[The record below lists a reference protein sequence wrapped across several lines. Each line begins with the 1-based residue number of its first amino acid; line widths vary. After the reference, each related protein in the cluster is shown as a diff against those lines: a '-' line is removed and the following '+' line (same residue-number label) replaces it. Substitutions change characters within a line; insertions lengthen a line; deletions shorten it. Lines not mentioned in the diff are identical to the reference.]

1 MASERCGSP
10 HGAHAATTRRHGARV
25 GRAPKQEHCGRSW
38 HQSAY
43 GREPPRLDHEED
55 RVEVVARVGEIGV
68 SCLGWR
74 RRAATGA
81 LRLRLLGRSLWR
93 PAPSRF
99 ASVHLI
105 DAFFGKLSWTP
116 LKPAAQPKRR
126 VEGLAAA
133 AKQRIVSPPAAT
145 RNAIRRSTM
154 STPCWRNAYPQP
166 STFVGE
172 LAAMTGAPAALVA
185 AIVLQFVWIG
195 IGLAT
200 NWDPYPF
207 VFLLTCSNVIQ
218 LILIFVI
225 AVAQR
230 QLSLH
235 DELRAEA
242 DHGAISRL
250 LYHQEAQELLLV
262 RLAEKLDVDARDLRP
277 ILSTLAGK
285 AARPPA

>member
-1 MASERCGSP
+1 MGTS
-10 HGAHAATTRRHGARV
+10 
-25 GRAPKQEHCGRSW
+25 RSAEW
-38 HQSAY
+38 KDWQ
-43 GREPPRLDHEED
+43 
-55 RVEVVARVGEIGV
+55 
-68 SCLGWR
+68 R
-74 RRAATGA
+74 RRSGVWSHPRRRLGTPSDDRQCQRFADGTLIHNRAHLSTNSGHDRCAGGA
-81 LRLRLLGRSLWR
+81 GGCDR
-93 PAPSRF
+93 PAICLDRHRPRDQ
-99 ASVHLI
+99 L
-105 DAFFGKLSWTP
+105 
-116 LKPAAQPKRR
+116 
-126 VEGLAAA
+126 
-133 AKQRIVSPPAAT
+133 
-145 RNAIRRSTM
+145 
-154 STPCWRNAYPQP
+154 
-166 STFVGE
+166 
-172 LAAMTGAPAALVA
+172 
-185 AIVLQFVWIG
+185 
-195 IGLAT
+195 
-200 NWDPYPF
+200 DPYPF